1 MHSTSHMGCTRPH
14 ELYRVAFV
22 KRDALPHRRRHPFP
36 GTWSQRDSVRS
47 GSQEDLKGAAKVCWA
62 HPTVPCRYYL
72 NTFQDGRKQ
81 DSVDLATG
89 AFEVPKPKGEG

>member
-36 GTWSQRDSVRS
+36 MTWSQRDSVRS

-62 HPTVPCRYYL
+62 HPTGALQVLPEHL
-72 NTFQDGRKQ
+72 SGRAQ
-81 DSVDLATG
+81 AGFSG
-89 AFEVPKPKGEG
+89 PRHGRF